1 MADPLLETAEALGLA
16 VAPEWEAA
24 VLVHLRL
31 LLQLGAEVAA
41 EVAKLPDA
49 LDPLPIDRLPEA
61 R

>member
-1 MADPLLETAEALGLA
+1 MSDPLLEAAKALGLT

-31 LLQLGAEVAA
+31 LLRLGAEVAA
-41 EVAKLPDA
+41 EVTKLPDA

-61 R
+61 Q